1 MNQQLAPHCIY
12 TMRSSTDLDACF
24 RGGGAGSF
32 TENKKWTTG
41 SKLFGAGLAAGE
53 HMPILFAAAER
64 DSGLIY
70 WAVLSDVVVDDGD
83 PGQGIG
89 PSTTYSLAQLAPI
102 TPSKRLSDLRLLSSG
117 KPLSDS
123 FIRPYA
129 ICHTPSFVA

>member
-1 MNQQLAPHCIY
+1 
-12 TMRSSTDLDACF
+12 MRSSTDLDACF

-89 PSTTYSLAQLAPI
+89 PSTTYSFAQLAPI
-102 TPSKRLSDLRLLSSG
+102 SPSKNSSQNDGCSLLKQTRQQARARNASCISWRR
-117 KPLSDS
+117 S
-123 FIRPYA
+123 
-129 ICHTPSFVA
+129 